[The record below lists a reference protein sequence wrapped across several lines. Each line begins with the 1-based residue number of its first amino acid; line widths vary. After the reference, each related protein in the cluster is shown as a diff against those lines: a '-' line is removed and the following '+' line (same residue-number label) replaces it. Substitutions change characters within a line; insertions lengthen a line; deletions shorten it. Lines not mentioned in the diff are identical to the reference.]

1 MRGYSISAS
10 DSLLSLDPDDSDSE
24 STIPSFCLISSTV
37 YSYDKDMRLT
47 VFIEKLRH
55 LFFYSLSNRDFY
67 GSIRMILR
75 IDHSQHL
82 EVANVNKGSTWL
94 EL

>member
-1 MRGYSISAS
+1 
-10 DSLLSLDPDDSDSE
+10 
-24 STIPSFCLISSTV
+24 
-37 YSYDKDMRLT
+37 MRLT

-55 LFFYSLSNRDFY
+55 LFFYSLSNRYFY

>member
-1 MRGYSISAS
+1 
-10 DSLLSLDPDDSDSE
+10 
-24 STIPSFCLISSTV
+24 
-37 YSYDKDMRLT
+37 MRLT